1 MVYVLTINELYLYG
15 FIGNVRVCVCV
26 CVVARSSAWEQ
37 LFRAALATHTWVW
50 LALGDSIPPSLLPSL
65 LTSLL
70 FSGGRSM
77 LAAPIIL
84 MPSLSLPGMC
94 VYAPAHSLYTDNAYT
109 QSNTTT
115 ESCQEREHK
124 ALMPWSALFLYPPP
138 PLALSL
144 SLCLTLTFSFPS
156 SFTPSLPQIFYLNK
170 FRGDFWGSSHHVLLY
185 TNPLVCCISVLF
197 VIQEEMSFY
206 SKW

>member
-84 MPSLSLPGMC
+84 MPSLSLPGAEAC
-94 VYAPAHSLYTDNAYT
+94 VCMRPHTRCTQTTLTHRATQPPSLAKRG
-109 QSNTTT
+109 SAKL
-115 ESCQEREHK
+115 SC
-124 ALMPWSALFLYPPP
+124 LDLLFSFILPLPSLFLC
-138 PLALSL
+138 LS
-144 SLCLTLTFSFPS
+144 
-156 SFTPSLPQIFYLNK
+156 
-170 FRGDFWGSSHHVLLY
+170 V
-185 TNPLVCCISVLF
+185 
-197 VIQEEMSFY
+197 
-206 SKW
+206 